1 MSVLDF
7 LPFKALNLARSM
19 VDLTQDTAMKIF
31 KSAKQEANG
40 AGYEQELDR
49 KDILSILGP
58 YKYCLCYVHK

>member
-31 KSAKQEANG
+31 KSAKQAASG

-58 YKYCLCYVHK
+58 YKFRLCYVHK